1 LAQIPLETL
10 REGEEHMVDQG
21 RARDVNEAARRFA
34 ETLADSYRLVYAQAA
49 ESRERQ
55 ERRAREFSELV
66 AENLREQTEAS
77 RSAAQQLSEQ
87 AARQQEAG
95 QALAQESVE
104 AYAEFLND
112 AFSRYQSGTERA
124 AQNVQEG
131 TMAAGRTVAG
141 VVGAATGAVGATV
154 EGAERAAEAAVFPI
168 EGYDEM
174 NVEEIS
180 ERLDDLSVEELQLVR
195 DYEELNKRRE
205 TLLEQL
211 DRKIRAA

>member
-1 LAQIPLETL
+1 LAQKPLETL

-21 RARDVNEAARRFA
+21 RARDVNEAAQRFA

>member
-1 LAQIPLETL
+1 
-10 REGEEHMVDQG
+10 MVDRG

-49 ESRERQ
+49 ESGERQ
-55 ERRAREFSELV
+55 QRRAREFSELV
-66 AENLREQTEAS
+66 AENLREQTQAS

-95 QALAQESVE
+95 QALARESVE
-104 AYAEFLND
+104 AYAEFLDD
-112 AFSRYQSGTERA
+112 AFSRYRSGTERA
-124 AQNVQEG
+124 AQTIQEG
-131 TMAAGRTVAG
+131 ATATGQTVSG
-141 VVGAATGAVGATV
+141 LLGAATGAVTDVTSGTLGAAT
-154 EGAERAAEAAVFPI
+154 EGAQQMAEAMAFPI

-180 ERLDDLSVEELQLVR
+180 KRLNDLSVEELQLVR
-195 DYEELNKRRE
+195 DYEELNKRRQ
-205 TLLEQL
+205 TLLEQM

>member
-1 LAQIPLETL
+1 
-10 REGEEHMVDQG
+10 MVDQQG
-21 RARDVNEAARRFA
+21 RARGVNEAAQRFA
-34 ETLADSYRLVYAQAA
+34 ETLADSYRLVYEQAA
-49 ESRERQ
+49 ESGERQ

-87 AARQQEAG
+87 AARQREAG
-95 QALAQESVE
+95 QALAQESLE
-104 AYAEFLND
+104 AYAEFLDD
-112 AFSRYQSGTERA
+112 AFSRYRSGTERA

-131 TMAAGRTVAG
+131 TMAAGQSVAG

-180 ERLDDLSVEELQLVR
+180 KRLNDLSVGELQLVR
-195 DYEELNKRRE
+195 DYEELNKKRE

>member
-1 LAQIPLETL
+1 
-10 REGEEHMVDQG
+10 MVDQG
-21 RARDVNEAARRFA
+21 RARGVNEAAQRFA
-34 ETLADSYRLVYAQAA
+34 ETLADSYRLVYEQAA
-49 ESRERQ
+49 ESGERQ

-87 AARQQEAG
+87 AARQREAG
-95 QALAQESVE
+95 QALAQESLE
-104 AYAEFLND
+104 AYAEFLDD
-112 AFSRYQSGTERA
+112 AFSRYRSGTERA

-131 TMAAGRTVAG
+131 TMAAGQTVAG

-180 ERLDDLSVEELQLVR
+180 KRLNDLSVEELQLVR
-195 DYEELNKRRE
+195 DYEELNKKRE